1 VIIGFTRHRAP
12 KIFALSCPIITSS
25 ELFRPICIRVFL
37 NRLKIINI
45 IFGLASALRTVGS
58 EDFKTSA
65 FPFQY
70 FRHPAGHLS
79 TQLRNERLTGLP
91 ASRASGDDGSRHGK
105 RYSHGPGKEPGVQ
118 DDRQFHR
125 PA

>member
-12 KIFALSCPIITSS
+12 KIFALSCAITTSS
-25 ELFRPICIRVFL
+25 ELFRQIHIRALL
-37 NRLKIINI
+37 NWLKIINI
-45 IFGLASALRTVGS
+45 LFGPAWALRTGGS

-65 FPFQY
+65 FCFQY

-79 TQLRNERLTGLP
+79 TQLRNKRLTGLP